1 MSDAP
6 SHAAIPAEAQPTAGM
21 PETAVESPVTPP
33 PKGARFLGTGRR
45 KTAIAR
51 VRLTSGEG
59 KITING
65 RELKS
70 FFSETQ
76 DRDAVTAPFTV
87 TNSAGLW
94 NAQITVA
101 GGGHTGQSGAIKL
114 GIARALLKANSQLEP
129 KLRDSGFL
137 TRDAREVERKKY
149 GKRKARRSFQ
159 FSKR

>member
-1 MSDAP
+1 MSDTPA
-6 SHAAIPAEAQPTAGM
+6 HAAVPAAEQPTAG
-21 PETAVESPVTPP
+21 APVTALDSAPSPP
-33 PKGARFLGTGRR
+33 AKGARFLATGRR

-51 VRLTSGEG
+51 VRLTAGEG

-65 RELKS
+65 RELNA
-70 FFSETQ
+70 FFSEIQ
-76 DRDAVTAPFTV
+76 DRDAVRAPFSI
-87 TNSAGLW
+87 TNTGGHW
-94 NAQITVA
+94 NAQVTVV
-101 GGGHTGQSGAIKL
+101 GGGHTGQAGAIRL
-114 GIARALLKANSQLEP
+114 GLARALLKANSSLEP